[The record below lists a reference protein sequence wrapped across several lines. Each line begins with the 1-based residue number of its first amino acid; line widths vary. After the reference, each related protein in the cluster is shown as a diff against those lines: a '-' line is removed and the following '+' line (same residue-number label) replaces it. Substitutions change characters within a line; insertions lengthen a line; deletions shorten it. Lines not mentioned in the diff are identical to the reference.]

1 MNNFYKIL
9 DELREYLI
17 LSSFTNKVTFG
28 EVEQVDL
35 DKKTNFPL
43 VHLTM
48 EDALIDENY
57 IDFTVNIIAA
67 DILDISKEQVAD
79 QFLGSNN
86 LQDVLNSQLKVLTDV
101 NNFFRRNDYRESGIT
116 IVDSSRVTPFLDKF
130 NNELAGWEGT
140 ITLRSLMQDKC

>member
-43 VHLTM
+43 VHLNI

-130 NNELAGWEGT
+130 RWV
-140 ITLRSLMQDKC
+140 ICR

>member
-1 MNNFYKIL
+1 MNNFYAIL

-43 VHLTM
+43 VHLNI

>member
-1 MNNFYKIL
+1 MNNFYAIL

-43 VHLTM
+43 VHLNI

-130 NNELAGWEGT
+130 ENELAGWEGT
-140 ITLRSLMQDKC
+140 ITLRSIMQDKC